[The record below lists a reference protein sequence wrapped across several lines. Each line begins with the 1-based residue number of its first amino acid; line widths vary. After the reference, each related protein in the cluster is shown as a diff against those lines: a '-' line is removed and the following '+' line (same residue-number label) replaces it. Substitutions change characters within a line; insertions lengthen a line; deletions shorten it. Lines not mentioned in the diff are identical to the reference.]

1 MSGDVLVN
9 GKARSQH
16 SERWR
21 RTSCYIQQYSLL
33 RTRLTVGEAMTIA
46 AHLKL
51 GCTISSAFKHTQVGF
66 FLYHSL
72 KKVFFPPFF
81 QPHMG

>member
-1 MSGDVLVN
+1 MSGEILVN
-9 GKARSQH
+9 GKTRVPN

-21 RTSCYIQQYSLL
+21 RTSCYIQQYAVQ

-51 GCTISSAFKHTQVGF
+51 GCTISSAFKHTQVG
-66 FLYHSL
+66 LQ
-72 KKVFFPPFF
+72 VFFFVN
-81 QPHMG
+81 MK